1 MRRKPTGRA
10 NFPMRFL
17 PLTLL
22 AISAAAPALACDLC
36 GCYTPRLE
44 VVREKSYAFF
54 AGAGEQFTHFGTV
67 RVDGSK
73 VENPTGQYLDSSN
86 TQLVVGARF
95 FENRFGVQ
103 LNVPLIYRSYKRP
116 EGFDIERGQVSGLGD
131 MALLANWVVFKK
143 ETYRQESALSKDG
156 KTSALAQGAVPE
168 FSASVNLLAG
178 IKFPTGD
185 ASRLAE
191 EFSESEVE
199 GAPESGIH
207 GHDLAL
213 GTGSYDGIFGVQ
225 IFTRH
230 RAFFFEADAQFTL
243 RGDGRYSYRFAHDL
257 AWRGGPGVDILRR
270 GADVLALQGVVSGE
284 TKGKDRFQGEPAEDT
299 GLTSLYIGPRVLA
312 TWGRLNAEVEIDL
325 PVMMHTTAL
334 QTTADYR
341 IRAGFTIRF

>member
-1 MRRKPTGRA
+1 MKSLKLIL
-10 NFPMRFL
+10 FPIVS
-17 PLTLL
+17 L
-22 AISAAAPALACDLC
+22 AAAAPAWACDLC
-36 GCYTPRLE
+36 GCYTPRFE

-86 TQLVVGARF
+86 TQLVVGASF
-95 FENRFGVQ
+95 FQNRFGVQ
-103 LNVPLIYRSYKRP
+103 FNVPLIYRSYKRP
-116 EGFDIERGQVSGLGD
+116 AGFDIERGHVSGLGD
-131 MALLANWVVFKK
+131 VSLLANWVVFKK
-143 ETYRQESALSKDG
+143 ETFAQERSLSQDG
-156 KTSALAQGAVPE
+156 KTATLTPNAMPD
-168 FSASVNLLAG
+168 FSASVTLLAG

-191 EFSESEVE
+191 EFSENEVE
-199 GAPESGIH
+199 GVPPSGIH

-225 IFTRH
+225 VFTRC
-230 RAFFFEADAQFTL
+230 RAAFLQADTQFTL
-243 RGDGRYSYRFAHDL
+243 RGDGRYSYHFANDL

-270 GADVLALQGVVSGE
+270 GADALALQCVVSGE
-284 TKGKDRFQGEPAEDT
+284 SKDTDRFQGRVAEDT
-299 GLTSLYIGPRVLA
+299 GVTSLYIGPRVLA

-341 IRAGFTIRF
+341 IRAGFTIHF

>member
-1 MRRKPTGRA
+1 MKSLKLA
-10 NFPMRFL
+10 LFPIL
-17 PLTLL
+17 
-22 AISAAAPALACDLC
+22 AAAPAFACDLC

-73 VENPTGQYLDSSN
+73 VGNPTGQYLDSSN
-86 TQLVVGARF
+86 TQLVVGATF

-116 EGFDIERGQVSGLGD
+116 EGFDIERGHVSGLGD
-131 MALLANWVVFKK
+131 VALLANWVVFKK
-143 ETYRQESALSKDG
+143 ETSAQERSLSKDG
-156 KTSALAQGAVPE
+156 KTSALAQSAVPD

-191 EFSESEVE
+191 EFSESETE

-225 IFTRH
+225 IFLRH
-230 RAFFFEADAQFTL
+230 RAVFFQADAQFTL
-243 RGDGRYSYRFAHDL
+243 RGDGRYSYHFANDL
-257 AWRGGPGVDILRR
+257 SWSSGPGVDILRR
-270 GADVLALQGVVSGE
+270 GADVLALQCVVSGE
-284 TKGKDRFQGEPAEDT
+284 SKDTDRFQGRVAEDT
-299 GLTSLYIGPRVLA
+299 GVTSLYIGPRVLA
-312 TWGRLNAEVEIDL
+312 TWGRVNAEVAVDL
-325 PVMMHTTAL
+325 PVLMHTTAL

-341 IRAGFTIRF
+341 IRAGFTVHF

>member
-1 MRRKPTGRA
+1 MKS
-10 NFPMRFL
+10 L
-17 PLTLL
+17 KLTLL
-22 AISAAAPALACDLC
+22 SIVSLSAAAPAFACDLC

-54 AGAGEQFTHFGTV
+54 AGVGEQFTHFGTV
-67 RVDGSK
+67 RVDGRE
-73 VENPTGQYLDSSN
+73 VGNPTGQYLDSSN
-86 TQLVVGARF
+86 TQLVVGATF

-116 EGFDIERGQVSGLGD
+116 EGFEIERGHVSGLGD
-131 MALLANWVVFKK
+131 VSLLANWVVFKK
-143 ETYRQESALSKDG
+143 TAYVHERPHYEVG
-156 KTSALAQGAVPE
+156 KTLTYVQSASPD

-199 GAPESGIH
+199 GAPASGIH

-225 IFTRH
+225 IFVRR
-230 RAFFFEADAQFTL
+230 RAVFLQADTQFTL
-243 RGDGRYSYRFAHDL
+243 RGDGRYSYHFANDL
-257 AWRGGPGVDILRR
+257 SWSGGPGVDVFRR
-270 GADVLALQGVVSGE
+270 GADVLALQCVVSGE
-284 TKGKDRFQGEPAEDT
+284 SKDTDRFQGREAADT
-299 GLTSLYIGPRVLA
+299 GVTSLYIGPRVLA
-312 TWGRLNAEVEIDL
+312 TWGRVNAEVAVDL
-325 PVMMHTTAL
+325 PVLMHTTAL

-341 IRAGFTIRF
+341 IRAGFTVHF

>member
-1 MRRKPTGRA
+1 MKS
-10 NFPMRFL
+10 L
-17 PLTLL
+17 KLTLL
-22 AISAAAPALACDLC
+22 SILSFSAAAPAFACDLC

-73 VENPTGQYLDSSN
+73 VGNPTGQYLDSSN
-86 TQLVVGARF
+86 TQLVVGATF

-103 LNVPLIYRSYKRP
+103 LNVPLLYRSYQRP

-131 MALLANWVVFKK
+131 VALLANWVVFKK
-143 ETYRQESALSKDG
+143 ETYAQERAFSKDG
-156 KTSALAQGAVPE
+156 KTATPAPSAVPE

-191 EFSESEVE
+191 EFSENEVE
-199 GAPESGIH
+199 GAPPSGLH

-225 IFTRH
+225 VFTRY
-230 RAFFFEADAQFTL
+230 RAVFFQADTQFTL
-243 RGDGRYSYRFAHDL
+243 RGDGRYSYHFANDL
-257 AWRGGPGVDILRR
+257 SWSGGPGVDLLRR
-270 GADVLALQGVVSGE
+270 GADVLALQCVVSGE
-284 TKGKDRFQGEPAEDT
+284 SKDTDRFQGRVAGDT
-299 GLTSLYIGPRVLA
+299 GVTSLYIGPRVLA
-312 TWGRLNAEVEIDL
+312 TWGRVNAEVAIDL

-341 IRAGFTIRF
+341 IRAGFTIPF

>member
-1 MRRKPTGRA
+1 MKS
-10 NFPMRFL
+10 L
-17 PLTLL
+17 KLTLL
-22 AISAAAPALACDLC
+22 SILSFSAAAPAFACDLC

-86 TQLVVGARF
+86 TQLVAGVTF
-95 FENRFGVQ
+95 FENRCGVQ
-103 LNVPLIYRSYKRP
+103 LNVPLLYRSYKRP
-116 EGFDIERGQVSGLGD
+116 EGFDIERGHVSGLGD
-131 MALLANWVVFKK
+131 VALLANWVAFKK
-143 ETYRQESALSKDG
+143 ETYAQERALSKDG
-156 KTSALAQGAVPE
+156 KTATHTQSVVPD
-168 FSASVNLLAG
+168 FSASVKLLAG

-191 EFSESEVE
+191 EFRESETE
-199 GAPESGIH
+199 GAPASGIH

-225 IFTRH
+225 VFTRY
-230 RAFFFEADAQFTL
+230 RAVFFQADTQFTL
-243 RGDGRYSYRFAHDL
+243 RGDGRYSYHFANDL
-257 AWRGGPGVDILRR
+257 SWSGGPGVDLLRR
-270 GADVLALQGVVSGE
+270 GADVLALQCVVSGE
-284 TKGKDRFQGEPAEDT
+284 SKDTDRFQGRVAGDT
-299 GLTSLYIGPRVLA
+299 GVTSLYVGPRVLA
-312 TWGRLNAEVEIDL
+312 TWGRVNAEVAVDL
-325 PVMMHTTAL
+325 PALMHTTAL